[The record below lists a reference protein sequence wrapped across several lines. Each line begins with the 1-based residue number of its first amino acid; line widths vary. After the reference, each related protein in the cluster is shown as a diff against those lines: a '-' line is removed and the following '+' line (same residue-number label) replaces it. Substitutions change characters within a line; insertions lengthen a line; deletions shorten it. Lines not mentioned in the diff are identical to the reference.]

1 LEAEE
6 KPKHTW
12 NKVNHWATELEILQ
26 TIISKTNL
34 VETIKWGAPVYTLN
48 GKNIVGITGFKNH
61 FALWFYKGV
70 DLKDEYKVLVNAQEG
85 VTKSLRQWRF
95 TSKSEINEKLILEY
109 IEEAKN
115 LEIKKKKPRITWLFF
130 NT

>member
-1 LEAEE
+1 MEAEE

-70 DLKDEYKVLVNAQEG
+70 DLKDESKVLVNAQEG

-95 TSKSEINEKLILEY
+95 KSKSEINEKLILEY

>member
-1 LEAEE
+1 MEAEE

-12 NKVNHWATELEILQ
+12 NKVNHWAAELEILQ

-61 FALWFYKGV
+61 FALAILFKMHPVRNLSSTSFKLFSKIHLYK
-70 DLKDEYKVLVNAQEG
+70 LVCCPLNKG
-85 VTKSLRQWRF
+85 
-95 TSKSEINEKLILEY
+95 
-109 IEEAKN
+109 
-115 LEIKKKKPRITWLFF
+115 
-130 NT
+130 

>member
-1 LEAEE
+1 MEAEE

-12 NKVNHWATELEILQ
+12 DKVNQWTTELEILKQ
-26 TIISKTNL
+26 IISKTNL

-70 DLKDEYKVLVNAQEG
+70 DLKDNAKVLVSAQEG

-95 TSKSEINEKLILEY
+95 TSKSEINEKLILDY

-115 LEIKKKKPRITWLFF
+115 LEIK
-130 NT
+130 

>member
-1 LEAEE
+1 MEAEE

-70 DLKDEYKVLVNAQEG
+70 DLKDESNVLVNAQEG

-115 LEIKKKKPRITWLFF
+115 LEVK
-130 NT
+130 

>member
-1 LEAEE
+1 MEAEE
-6 KPKHTW
+6 KPKPTW
-12 NKVNHWATELEILQ
+12 DKVNHWATELEILQ

-61 FALWFYKGV
+61 FALWFYKGIE
-70 DLKDEYKVLVNAQEG
+70 LKDSNKVLVNAQEG

-95 TSKSEINEKLILEY
+95 TSKLEINEKLILEY
-109 IEEAKN
+109 IEEAKS
-115 LEIKKKKPRITWLFF
+115 LEIK
-130 NT
+130 

>member
-1 LEAEE
+1 MEAEE

-70 DLKDEYKVLVNAQEG
+70 ELKDTNKVLVNAQEG

-95 TSKSEINEKLILEY
+95 TSKLEINEKLILEY
-109 IEEAKN
+109 IEEAKS
-115 LEIKKKKPRITWLFF
+115 LEIK
-130 NT
+130 